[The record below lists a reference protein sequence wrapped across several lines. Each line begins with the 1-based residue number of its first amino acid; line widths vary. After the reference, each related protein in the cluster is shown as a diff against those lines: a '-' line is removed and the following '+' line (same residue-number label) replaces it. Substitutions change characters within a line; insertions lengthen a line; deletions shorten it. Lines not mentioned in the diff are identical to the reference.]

1 MNNNKSLMVCRKLSK
16 TEYYI
21 LYVLIYSFIGWLLE
35 TAYAIHELGTFTK
48 RGFLYGPIC
57 PIYGFGAIILLI
69 FLNNYKSNSI
79 KIFFLSALIFSLFEY
94 LVGFA
99 LDALFAA
106 KWWDYS
112 NEIFNLNGRI
122 SILFSF
128 VWGIFGLIFINH
140 IHPFIEQKLDNILI
154 NIPYLF
160 QKYLIFLF
168 CTTLFID
175 TILSSIKYVKL
186 M

>member
-1 MNNNKSLMVCRKLSK
+1 MEKNKNLMVCNKLSK

-21 LYVLIYSFIGWLLE
+21 LYIFIYAFIGWLLE
-35 TAYAIHELGTFTK
+35 TAYAIYELGKFTK

-57 PIYGFGAIILLI
+57 PIYGFGAILLLI
-69 FLNNYKSNSI
+69 FLSDNKNNSI
-79 KIFFLSALIFSLFEY
+79 KIFFLSALIFSIFEY
-94 LVGFA
+94 IVSFA

-112 NEIFNLNGRI
+112 NELFNLNGRI

-128 VWGIFGLIFINH
+128 VWGIFGLIFINN
-140 IHPFIEQKLDNILI
+140 IHPFIKKKLDNILI

-160 QKYLIFLF
+160 QKYLIALF
-168 CTTLFID
+168 CITLFMD
-175 TILSSIKYVKL
+175 TILSSMRYIKL